1 MAYATEWR
9 GQKGLPTITQLARTL
24 VEVIRAHAC
33 TRGSSPAL
41 TFVRALTEPPVTLS
55 YTELDRR
62 AHAIGSEL
70 FRRGRAGAPV
80 IVVCPPG
87 IDYVV
92 ALFGCLYAGAIAVP
106 LPPPGRSSLSRALVR
121 MRALL
126 ADSRAELA
134 LTTAHLSREWLDAG
148 WPGAGEI
155 ELISVDDGDFELVD
169 LPTNEP
175 ASPALIQYTSGSTS
189 QPKGVLITHANLLQ
203 NERMIHA
210 AGGFS
215 PDDTGVTWLPPYH
228 DMGLMGGILQPL
240 FVGGHGVLLQT
251 ETFARHP
258 LDWLSLIT
266 RYRAV
271 ATAGPNFAFDA
282 CVRAAARVGTEGID
296 LSSLKIVYCGAEPI
310 RSASLAAFARLFAPR
325 GFANAAFCPCYGMAE
340 ATLIISGG
348 DPNAEPV
355 VRQYAAEELER
366 GRAELAENAVPSRP
380 FVGCGHA
387 LLDER
392 ILIVDPQ
399 TLTPL
404 APRQVGEIWVQSQS
418 VALGYWNRPEE
429 TEQTFRAFT
438 SEGEGPF
445 LRTGDLGFFDEGELF
460 ITGRLKDLIILR
472 GLNHYPQDI
481 ERTVQG
487 VDDALVTDAGA
498 AFAIERDGSE
508 QLVVVQELDKRH
520 GADANALMRRIPEA
534 IRAEHD
540 VTPFAVVLIKRGS
553 MLKTSSGKVQRRAT
567 RDAYLRGEL
576 QITASWQ
583 IDAAEPAA
591 RDEQA
596 ESTETVPPS
605 RTRLRPVAASR
616 RERAIVDWL
625 RAHIAEKL
633 KRDPLEIDTHE
644 PLARYGIDS
653 LAAAELTEALEQ
665 WLGRELPSTISYDN
679 PTIASL
685 ARTLS
690 ESGRDSTQRVRRA
703 TPEPAA
709 SASAVQDD
717 PIAIVGMACRF
728 PGAPDLKA
736 FWNVLRHGVDAIEE
750 VPRQRWDADALYD
763 PRPGVPG
770 KMCSKWGGFVEGID
784 QFDAAFFGISAREAA
799 RMDPQQR
806 MFLELAWAALED
818 AGQAPL
824 ALAGTRTGVFAG
836 VCSNDYATLYGRDLD
851 LIDAD
856 YGTGNAPS
864 IVANR
869 LSYVLDLK
877 GPSETIDSA
886 CSSSLVALAH
896 ALSNLRARDCDTAIV
911 GGVNAVLAPESS
923 IYFSHARMLA
933 QDGRCKTFDSRADGF
948 VRSEGGG
955 VVVLKRLSQAIADG
969 DRVYALVAGGA
980 VNHDGRSN
988 GLLAPNGLA
997 QQDVIQR
1004 ALTNAGIG
1012 AADLDYLEA
1021 HGVGSPVADA
1031 VELHA
1036 LGAVLGDRSPL
1047 EPLLVGS
1054 AKTNVGHLEAAAG
1067 MVSLIKVALALH
1079 HEEIPAHLHL
1089 RDPHPD
1095 SDLEALPIEVPTVA
1109 VPWKRGERPRFA
1121 GASAFG
1127 FGGANAHVVLREAPL
1142 QAQAEATLDRPRH
1155 VVALSAKSNAALRQ
1169 LAARLAHRLAGA
1181 RGESLGDIA
1190 FSANAGRS
1198 HFAHRIA
1205 VVAPHATELRERLEH
1220 FAHGARDLRVHA
1232 AQRKP
1237 GSRLLAAFVFGDAV
1251 ATPGLGR
1258 ALYER
1263 QPQFKQA
1270 LDLCDRLLHDD
1281 LERPLLDV
1289 LYGNDSDNA
1298 QRLATPSYAH
1308 AACVSLQY
1316 ALHSLVRAWGIE
1328 PLAVYGAGA
1337 GEYAAAA
1344 ASGVLSWE
1352 QAIKLATRRGLV
1364 HEGLTPNAVQRCTLR
1379 QLKSELAAVDWLAPS
1394 VPFVSAALGR
1404 AFTLDEVPDQTHF
1417 AQQLYHAPKPSD
1429 GRVALLAEGC
1439 ETYLELGPSSSFDAR
1454 AHAPAGAW
1462 LVTLGD
1468 DDWQTLLDAVA
1479 ALYVAG
1485 AEVDWRAFDA
1495 PYARRKLSLPAYPF
1509 ERERH
1514 WLEFRDRSGTA
1525 PEANVMVERASS
1537 HPLISRVRV
1546 RSTTPSSAAPLQ
1558 SDVAP
1563 IGDGPRERDAGS

>member
-1 MAYATEWR
+1 
-9 GQKGLPTITQLARTL
+9 LAR
-24 VEVIRAHAC
+24 
-33 TRGSSPAL
+33 AL
-41 TFVRALTEPPVTLS
+41 A
-55 YTELDRR
+55 
-62 AHAIGSEL
+62 
-70 FRRGRAGAPV
+70 
-80 IVVCPPG
+80 
-87 IDYVV
+87 
-92 ALFGCLYAGAIAVP
+92 
-106 LPPPGRSSLSRALVR
+106 
-121 MRALL
+121 
-126 ADSRAELA
+126 
-134 LTTAHLSREWLDAG
+134 
-148 WPGAGEI
+148 
-155 ELISVDDGDFELVD
+155 
-169 LPTNEP
+169 
-175 ASPALIQYTSGSTS
+175 
-189 QPKGVLITHANLLQ
+189 
-203 NERMIHA
+203 
-210 AGGFS
+210 
-215 PDDTGVTWLPPYH
+215 
-228 DMGLMGGILQPL
+228 
-240 FVGGHGVLLQT
+240 
-251 ETFARHP
+251 
-258 LDWLSLIT
+258 
-266 RYRAV
+266 
-271 ATAGPNFAFDA
+271 
-282 CVRAAARVGTEGID
+282 
-296 LSSLKIVYCGAEPI
+296 
-310 RSASLAAFARLFAPR
+310 
-325 GFANAAFCPCYGMAE
+325 
-340 ATLIISGG
+340 
-348 DPNAEPV
+348 
-355 VRQYAAEELER
+355 
-366 GRAELAENAVPSRP
+366 
-380 FVGCGHA
+380 
-387 LLDER
+387 
-392 ILIVDPQ
+392 
-399 TLTPL
+399 
-404 APRQVGEIWVQSQS
+404 
-418 VALGYWNRPEE
+418 
-429 TEQTFRAFT
+429 
-438 SEGEGPF
+438 
-445 LRTGDLGFFDEGELF
+445 
-460 ITGRLKDLIILR
+460 
-472 GLNHYPQDI
+472 
-481 ERTVQG
+481 
-487 VDDALVTDAGA
+487 
-498 AFAIERDGSE
+498 
-508 QLVVVQELDKRH
+508 
-520 GADANALMRRIPEA
+520 
-534 IRAEHD
+534 
-540 VTPFAVVLIKRGS
+540 
-553 MLKTSSGKVQRRAT
+553 
-567 RDAYLRGEL
+567 
-576 QITASWQ
+576 
-583 IDAAEPAA
+583 
-591 RDEQA
+591 
-596 ESTETVPPS
+596 
-605 RTRLRPVAASR
+605 
-616 RERAIVDWL
+616 
-625 RAHIAEKL
+625 
-633 KRDPLEIDTHE
+633 
-644 PLARYGIDS
+644 
-653 LAAAELTEALEQ
+653 
-665 WLGRELPSTISYDN
+665 
-679 PTIASL
+679 
-685 ARTLS
+685 
-690 ESGRDSTQRVRRA
+690 ESGREPTQRTRRS
-703 TPEPAA
+703 TPELAN
-709 SASAVQDD
+709 SASALHDD

-728 PGAPDLKA
+728 PGAADLRA

-750 VPRQRWDADALYD
+750 VPRERWDTDALYD

-784 QFDAAFFGISAREAA
+784 RFDAAFFGISAHEAA

-836 VCSNDYATLYGRDLD
+836 VCGNDYATLYARDLD

-896 ALSNLRARDCDTAIV
+896 ALSNLRARDCDMAIV

-933 QDGRCKTFDSRADGF
+933 RDGRCKTFDSSADGF

-997 QQDVIQR
+997 QQDVVQR
-1004 ALTNAGIG
+1004 ALANAGIG
-1012 AADLDYLEA
+1012 AADLDYVEA

-1031 VELHA
+1031 VELRA
-1036 LGAVLGDRSPL
+1036 LGAVLGERSPL

-1095 SDLEALPIEVPTVA
+1095 IDLHALPIEVPTIA

-1142 QAQAEATLDRPRH
+1142 QARAESATDRPRH
-1155 VVALSAKSNAALRQ
+1155 VVALSAKSDAALRQ
-1169 LAARLAHRLAGA
+1169 LAARLAHRLGNA
-1181 RGESLGDIA
+1181 RGETLGDIA

-1198 HFAHRIA
+1198 HFGHRLAI
-1205 VVAPHATELRERLEH
+1205 VAPHVTELRERLEH
-1220 FAHGARDLRVHA
+1220 FAHGTRDLRVHA

-1237 GSRLLAAFVFGDAV
+1237 GARLLAAFVFGGAA

-1263 QPQFKQA
+1263 HPQFKQA
-1270 LDLCDRLLHDD
+1270 LDLCDRLLRED

-1289 LYGNDSDNA
+1289 LYGTDSDAA
-1298 QRLATPSYAH
+1298 QLLATPSYAH

-1328 PLAVYGAGA
+1328 PVAVYGAGA

-1344 ASGVLSWE
+1344 ASGVLAWE

-1364 HEGLTPNAVQRCTLR
+1364 HEGLTPNAVRRCTVR
-1379 QLKSELAAVDWLAPS
+1379 QLKNELAAIDWLAPS

-1404 AFTLDEVPDQTHF
+1404 AFTLDEVPDETHF
-1417 AQQLYHAPKPSD
+1417 AQQLYQAPKPSD

-1439 ETYLELGPSSSFDAR
+1439 DAYLELGPTSGFDAR
-1454 AHAPAGAW
+1454 AHVPAGAW

-1468 DDWQTLLDAVA
+1468 DDWQTLLDAAA

-1485 AEVDWRAFDA
+1485 ADIDWRAYDA

-1514 WLEFRDRSGTA
+1514 WLEFRDAA

-1546 RSTTPSSAAPLQ
+1546 RGTAPSGAAPPLQ

-1563 IGDGPRERDAGS
+1563 ASDALLERKRDASS